1 MTGCVVS
8 TIARMTETFWVDR
21 GMALTEIALVANTL
35 GLTLT
40 ITGAL
45 LGGWF
50 LSRVGLYRGLL
61 WIGIAQLASNL
72 VYAAVAG
79 FDLPRS
85 SLYFASAFENFSQG
99 LGTAA
104 LLSFLT
110 ACCRRENAA
119 TEYALLSALFA
130 FSREIAGAASGFG
143 AERMGYA
150 GFFAF
155 TALLA
160 IPALCLLPWLRP
172 QIQIGAATPAAAGAP
187 LDVD

>member
-1 MTGCVVS
+1 MDAV
-8 TIARMTETFWVDR
+8 
-21 GMALTEIALVANTL
+21 ALVRDEVREAVRRHGLDPVAEPDAVRALVDETVRSYRERSLDGSLPVL
-35 GLTLT
+35 GEHAPAVAT
-40 ITGAL
+40 
-45 LGGWF
+45 
-50 LSRVGLYRGLL
+50 
-61 WIGIAQLASNL
+61 

-85 SLYFASAFENFSQG
+85 SLYFASGFENFSQG

-143 AERMGYA
+143 AERMGYS

-160 IPALCLLPWLRP
+160 VPALLLLPWLHP
-172 QIQIGAATPAAAGAP
+172 QIQLATATPAPASANGGAP